1 VEVFTGN
8 TVKIS
13 QASASRIIRSV
24 DRLIE
29 MSDQMIKFP
38 QREEHADIKQ
48 QFYEI
53 GQRGFIGIFQMSR
66 LLQHPLRLQKPSEYP
81 EQYVDRIFLFLVL

>member
-8 TVKIS
+8 TVKIL

-53 GQRGFIGIFQMSR
+53 GQTGR
-66 LLQHPLRLQKPSEYP
+66 LHWDFPNVSPTSTPVTSSET
-81 EQYVDRIFLFLVL
+81 E